1 MTCTTKFNFKQTV
14 RKQAYTRYSIENQL
28 VYLEKKAKYGLEPEL
43 LTQLAIRQL
52 SNIRTLGHYTTVFA
66 RDPTRVQQAP
76 SNRRQEE
83 VGCNNNSPGL
93 QMQLSIFYIKMG
105 IGNQLAVPG
114 EAQCRKVVT
123 TGTSQV

>member
-1 MTCTTKFNFKQTV
+1 MTCTTKLNFKQTV

-66 RDPTRVQQAP
+66 HDPTIQE
-76 SNRRQEE
+76 SNRLHLTE
-83 VGCNNNSPGL
+83 G
-93 QMQLSIFYIKMG
+93 
-105 IGNQLAVPG
+105 
-114 EAQCRKVVT
+114 RKRLVAT
-123 TGTSQV
+123 TTPQVFKCSYLYFTLKWVLETN